1 MEFFSWFGSSIA
13 FAAVSVWGWISET
26 AIGLGIA
33 VVEFRGELLLAT
45 WQTLYVT
52 LATALVAYLIGIPLG
67 ILVVVTAPRSIRPN
81 PPVYQFLSSVIN
93 IGRSVP
99 FIILLVAILPLTRLI
114 VGTSIGPNAMIVPLS
129 VSAIPF
135 VARMIEQSIVEV
147 EGGLIEMGQAMGA
160 TSAQIIFKILLP
172 ESLPSIVR
180 GVSITI
186 ISLINYYAMAG
197 AVGGG
202 GLGDLAIRYGYYRR
216 QPDIMWVTII
226 LLVLIVE
233 IFQRFGGAVAARID
247 RRMAQ

>member
-1 MEFFSWFGSSIA
+1 MEFFSWFGSSVA
-13 FAAVSVWGWISET
+13 SVWTWILGT
-26 AIGLGIA
+26 AIGLGTA

-52 LATALVAYLIGIPLG
+52 LATALVSYLIGIPLG
-67 ILVVVTAPRSIRPN
+67 IFVVVTAPRSIRPN

-180 GVSITI
+180 K
-186 ISLINYYAMAG
+186 
-197 AVGGG
+197 
-202 GLGDLAIRYGYYRR
+202 
-216 QPDIMWVTII
+216 
-226 LLVLIVE
+226 
-233 IFQRFGGAVAARID
+233 VAD
-247 RRMAQ
+247 RKSVV

>member
-1 MEFFSWFGSSIA
+1 MNGGAMEFFKAFLNLLAEFQGS
-13 FAAVSVWGWISET
+13 
-26 AIGLGIA
+26 
-33 VVEFRGELLLAT
+33 LLEAT

-52 LATALVAYLIGIPLG
+52 LTTTVIAYLIGIPLG

-81 PPVYQFLSSVIN
+81 AAVHTALSSIIN
-93 IGRSVP
+93 VGRSVP
-99 FIILLVAILPLTRLI
+99 FIILLVAILPLTRWI
-114 VGTSIGPNAMIVPLS
+114 MQTSIGPNAMIVPLT

-135 VARMIEQSIVEV
+135 VARLIEQSIVEV

-160 TSAQIIFKILLP
+160 TSIQIIFKILLP
-172 ESLPSIVR
+172 ESLPSIIR

-216 QPDIMWVTII
+216 QPDIMWVTIV
-226 LLVLIVE
+226 LLILIVE
-233 IFQRFGGAVAARID
+233 VFQRLGGSIASKID
-247 RRMAQ
+247 KRNIS

>member
-1 MEFFSWFGSSIA
+1 MEFFSWFGSS
-13 FAAVSVWGWISET
+13 AASVWTWILGM
-26 AIGLGIA
+26 AIGLGTA

-52 LATALVAYLIGIPLG
+52 LATALVSYLIGIPLG
-67 ILVVVTAPRSIRPN
+67 IFVVVTAPRSIRPN

-147 EGGLIEMGQAMGA
+147 EGGLIEMGQAMGG

-233 IFQRFGGAVAARID
+233 IFQRFGGAVAAKID

>member
-1 MEFFSWFGSSIA
+1 
-13 FAAVSVWGWISET
+13 
-26 AIGLGIA
+26 
-33 VVEFRGELLLAT
+33 
-45 WQTLYVT
+45 
-52 LATALVAYLIGIPLG
+52 
-67 ILVVVTAPRSIRPN
+67 
-81 PPVYQFLSSVIN
+81 
-93 IGRSVP
+93 
-99 FIILLVAILPLTRLI
+99 
-114 VGTSIGPNAMIVPLS
+114 
-129 VSAIPF
+129 
-135 VARMIEQSIVEV
+135 
-147 EGGLIEMGQAMGA
+147 MGQAMGV

-233 IFQRFGGAVAARID
+233 IFQRFGGAVAAKID